1 MADITAAVTAA
12 QTLFTAIAALGVIV
26 TGYFVGR
33 KWFRRV

>member
-1 MADITAAVTAA
+1 MDTITTAVDAAE
-12 QTLFTAIAALGVIV
+12 TLFAAIAALGVIV